1 MIVRNLK
8 NCKVKVIVK
17 RNLLELN
24 DVDICMHFSMDG
36 DRLHLCIGSLI
47 EKKMYSHYLIFW

>member
-8 NCKVKVIVK
+8 NCKVNVIVK

-24 DVDICMHFSMDG
+24 DVGHLYAFCMDG
-36 DRLHLCIGSLI
+36 DRLHLWSD
-47 EKKMYSHYLIFW
+47 

>member
-8 NCKVKVIVK
+8 NCKVNVIVK

-47 EKKMYSHYLIFW
+47 EKKNVLA